1 MGRLSRGLE
10 SEDEAEDSSIVTK
23 SCRIGEVMIIRSGKR
38 FIVRK
43 VAHSQ
48 IAELGRFV
56 FTALF
61 PRIGFCITLC
71 CNALLLYLLSLIPY
85 YPVVLKRYD
94 NLDDALGSI
103 KPVYKKVLA
112 VGSNTSDGDAVA
124 MTIPIGAIEDDDLW
138 CTHCMDDP
146 AVAVCAFCGCRVSL
160 HSLPSS

>member
-1 MGRLSRGLE
+1 MSTGDVMGAKKALTMMGRLSRGLE

-48 IAELGRFV
+48 IAELGMFV

-71 CNALLLYLLSLIPY
+71 CNALL
-85 YPVVLKRYD
+85 PVVTNSL
-94 NLDDALGSI
+94 L
-103 KPVYKKVLA
+103 PCCFKKV
-112 VGSNTSDGDAVA
+112 
-124 MTIPIGAIEDDDLW
+124 
-138 CTHCMDDP
+138 
-146 AVAVCAFCGCRVSL
+146 R
-160 HSLPSS
+160 